1 MCLFKTNEVI
11 PKESIKTIL
20 RRYDMRKFKRGAWKY
35 YNKILKKQG
44 KQVLSWQEYRQ
55 LAKI

>member
-1 MCLFKTNEVI
+1 
-11 PKESIKTIL
+11 
-20 RRYDMRKFKRGAWKY
+20 MRKFKRGAWKY

-44 KQVLSWQEYRQ
+44 KQTLSWQEYRK

>member
-1 MCLFKTNEVI
+1 MRLFSTDEVI
-11 PKESIKTIL
+11 SKESKKTIL
-20 RRYDMRKFKRGAWKY
+20 RRYGMRKFKRGAWKY

-44 KQVLSWQEYRQ
+44 KQALSWQEYRK